1 MYLHYVAMTLKIL
14 NEEQLVNELRLGNRE
29 AFGEI
34 YAHYRD
40 GLFNYCNSLV
50 KDNSRADD
58 LVHETFLKVW
68 STIQTLKHTSS
79 FRSWIFSIARNQALL
94 FLRDRKPF
102 EKLSDEIPLTDDD
115 ALDLMISSEASAALG
130 NLLDQLRP
138 AYRELIALRVYEEL
152 SYVEIASVTGISV
165 SAIRVH
171 LYRARK
177 ALAGIYTRRYGE
189 NYDE

>member
-1 MYLHYVAMTLKIL
+1 MYLHNVAMTQKIL
-14 NEEQLVNELRLGNRE
+14 NEEQLVNELRLGSRE
-29 AFGEI
+29 ALGEI

-40 GLFNYCNSLV
+40 SLFNYCSRLV
-50 KDNSRADD
+50 KDNSRAED
-58 LVHETFLKVW
+58 LVHETFLKIW
-68 STIQTLKHTSS
+68 STIQTLNHTSS
-79 FRSWIFSIARNQALL
+79 FRSWVFSIARNQALL

-115 ALDLMISSEASAALG
+115 ALDLLISSEASAALG
-130 NLLDQLRP
+130 SLLDQLRP
-138 AYRELIALRVYEEL
+138 AYRELIVLRVYEEL
-152 SYVEIASVTGISV
+152 SYAEIAAVTGLSV

-189 NYDE
+189 KHDE